1 MNDKDEE
8 NNPLGRTAGR
18 RVNVG
23 SGLQGLLSWTS
34 GERPHVLTVWPIHR
48 APGNLPHG
56 KQGLRLAVCS
66 LNVIV
71 GR

>member
-34 GERPHVLTVWPIHR
+34 GERPHCLADSQSPRESPTWK
-48 APGNLPHG
+48 AGAQTG
-56 KQGLRLAVCS
+56 RLFLKCDC
-66 LNVIV
+66 
-71 GR
+71 R